1 MFPAD
6 RFQGPRQILVLLPV
20 TIYRGYFSWWTCLI
34 ESRKLQ
40 GIIEPELEIIRKRRL
55 AFDR

>member
-1 MFPAD
+1 M
-6 RFQGPRQILVLLPV
+6 VLLPV